1 MEFSSTPGVEFGAER
16 VRVRGIPETKRES
29 IMARFM
35 VRKEEK
41 DIQIGLDIGSHSV
54 KAVAISHSGPKP
66 KLLNFSVKPVG
77 GNIVKAI
84 KDAHAELGF
93 VRNKIVTSIS
103 GPTVIVR
110 YVEMPSMTEEELRSA
125 TQFEAEKVIPYKI
138 DEVELDS
145 AKIEDLKGNRMR
157 VVIVAAKKDLIDS
170 QLKMVYETGLEPVA
184 LDVDSFAMMSAFT
197 NAGIDSGS
205 VCGLLNI
212 GAKRSNLNI
221 IKGRIS
227 YLSRDIN
234 IGGSEITGII
244 AENLS
249 LTEVESERIKK
260 ERLSRFLQLSGE
272 EKKGVEAP
280 LEEVLSRLA
289 DEVRLSF
296 DFYEN
301 HYASS
306 VDKVYISG
314 GTSKP
319 KVVESLLKE
328 SLGRETLKW
337 NPLVNI
343 DVSERLDRLM
353 LNESQPQLVVA
364 VGLGLR
370 RIEHG
375 RA

>member
-1 MEFSSTPGVEFGAER
+1 M
-16 VRVRGIPETKRES
+16 IKR
-29 IMARFM
+29 
-35 VRKEEK
+35 EEK
-41 DIQIGLDIGSHSV
+41 DIQIGIDIGSHSI
-54 KAVAISHSGPKP
+54 KAVAISHTGSAP
-66 KLLNFSVKPVG
+66 KLLNFSVKPIG

-103 GPTVIVR
+103 GPAVIVR

-125 TQFEAEKVIPYKI
+125 TKFEAEKVIPYKI

-145 AKIEDLKGNRMR
+145 AKVEDLKGNRMR
-157 VVIVAAKKDLIDS
+157 VIIIAAKKDLIDT

-184 LDVDSFAMMSAFT
+184 LDIDSFAMMNAFT
-197 NAGIDSGS
+197 HAGIDNSS

-221 IKGRIS
+221 IKGTIS

-234 IGGSEITGII
+234 IGGGEITGII

-260 ERLSRFLQLSGE
+260 EKLSRFLQLSDE
-272 EKKGVEAP
+272 EKKDVKAP

-314 GTSKP
+314 GASKP
-319 KVVESLLKE
+319 KVVEMLLKE
-328 SLGRETLKW
+328 SLGHETLKW
-337 NPLVNI
+337 DPLANI
-343 DVSERLDRLM
+343 DISERLDRLM
-353 LNESQPQLVVA
+353 LNEAQSQLAVA

-375 RA
+375 